1 MWKGR
6 GKQKMK
12 KKLIRAGS
20 TFLVCFL
27 FAFMWLI
34 FGPSEIFF
42 ANVTDFAFVYG
53 DFAGYLAVFAVAGA
67 ILLTLLI
74 AFLPDKVHG
83 LLLSIVFGV
92 SLAGYFQVMF
102 FNKNLDLLGVNPE
115 GYKAETGRAV
125 LNLVLWMIVIVAVA
139 ALSFWKRDIWK
150 KMVSYGAAFL
160 LCIQFVALVSLW
172 ISAKEEAYRYPEGKW
187 HLSGE
192 KQYVVSADK
201 NVIVL
206 ILDYFSNQYLEP
218 LETAYPGATDFLHD
232 FTYYS
237 NMDCTYFGTFPSLPH
252 MLTGREVNMSQPIN
266 DWCREIWENDTTNTF
281 YDALKEKDYQFNVYT
296 PDTNILCGLND
307 VKILDGRLSNVAND
321 AQEIDVYYKLLFK
334 TMAKMSGYR
343 MFPDM
348 LKPYFYA
355 NIDEYADIVSVKEN
369 KINHNNYDFYQGL
382 LENGLR
388 TDKNSNYVIVQHLM
402 GPHLY
407 TTNEAGYYKEDSTLE
422 ETAKGCM
429 VIVEEY
435 LNQLKELGVYDD
447 ATIII
452 TADHGGGY
460 DSQVIFYL
468 KEPGEAH
475 ETSPVTNAPASFR
488 EFLPTIAGAAGLD
501 AASYGQTIYD
511 FSEDEQRERT
521 VWLRMYNADYPTVP
535 CYTGDKDGSAN
546 VYYGYTYTGE
556 VEELLRQTEEG
567 PSVIEP
573 MADSYF

>member
-1 MWKGR
+1 
-6 GKQKMK
+6 MK
-12 KKLIRAGS
+12 KKRIKAGS

-27 FAFMWLI
+27 FTFMWLI

-42 ANVTDFAFVYG
+42 ANVTDFDFVYG
-53 DFAGYLAVFAVAGA
+53 DFVGYMAVFAVAGA
-67 ILLTLLI
+67 FLLTLII
-74 AFLPDKVHG
+74 AFLPDKLHG
-83 LLLSIVFGV
+83 FFLSVVFGI

-102 FNKNLDLLGVNPE
+102 LNKNLDLLGVNPE
-115 GYKAETGRAV
+115 GYKAEAGRSI
-125 LNLVLWMIVIVAVA
+125 LNLVIWLAVIAAVT
-139 ALSFWKRDIWK
+139 ALSFWKRGIWK
-150 KMVSYGAAFL
+150 KVVSYGAAFL
-160 LCIQFVALVSLW
+160 LCIQFVAMVSLW
-172 ISAKEEAYRYPEGKW
+172 FSAKEEAYRYPEGQW

-252 MLTGREVNMSQPIN
+252 MLTGREVSMDQPIN
-266 DWCREIWENDTTNTF
+266 EWCREIWENDTTNDF
-281 YDALKEKDYQFNVYT
+281 YNALGEKGYQLNVYT

-307 VKILDGRLSNVAND
+307 VKILDDRIANVAND
-321 AQEIDVYYKLLFK
+321 AQETDVFYKLLFK

-369 KINHNNYDFYQGL
+369 KINHNNHEFYQGL

-388 TDKNSNYVIVQHLM
+388 TDKSSNYVIVQHLM

-407 TTNEAGYYKEDSTLE
+407 TTDENGYYKEDSTLE
-422 ETAKGCM
+422 ETSKGCM

-435 LNQLKELGVYDD
+435 LNRLKELGVYDD
-447 ATIII
+447 ATIIV

-460 DSQVIFYL
+460 DSQVIFYI
-468 KEPGEAH
+468 KEPGETH
-475 ETSPVTNAPASFR
+475 EVSPVTNAPASFR
-488 EFLPTIAGAAGLD
+488 EFLPTIADAAGLD
-501 AASYGQTIYD
+501 ASVYGHTIYD
-511 FSEDEQRERT
+511 FSENEQRERT
-521 VWLRMYNADYPTVP
+521 VWLRMYDENHPTVP
-535 CYTGDKDGSAN
+535 CYTGDKDGSSN

-556 VEELLRQTEEG
+556 IGELLQQTQEG
-567 PSVIEP
+567 PSVIVE

>member
-1 MWKGR
+1 M
-6 GKQKMK
+6 
-12 KKLIRAGS
+12 
-20 TFLVCFL
+20 
-27 FAFMWLI
+27 
-34 FGPSEIFF
+34 
-42 ANVTDFAFVYG
+42 
-53 DFAGYLAVFAVAGA
+53 AVFAAAGA
-67 ILLTLLI
+67 LLLTLVI
-74 AFLPDKVHG
+74 GFLPDKVHG
-83 LLLSIVFGV
+83 VLVSVVFGI
-92 SLAGYFQVMF
+92 SLAGWIQVMF
-102 FNKNLDLLGVNPE
+102 LNKNLDLLGVNPE
-115 GYKAETGRAV
+115 GYKAQAGRGIWNLILWIAMIAAIAV
-125 LNLVLWMIVIVAVA
+125 
-139 ALSFWKRDIWK
+139 LSFWKRDIWK
-150 KMVSYGAAFL
+150 KLLCFSSAFL
-160 LCIQFVALVSLW
+160 LCIQLVALVSLW
-172 ISAKEEAYRYPEGKW
+172 VSAKEEAYRYPEGNW

-192 KQYVVSADK
+192 EQYVVSADK

-206 ILDYFSNQYLEP
+206 VLDFFSNQYLEP

-252 MLTGREVNMSQPIN
+252 MLTGREVNMSQPVN
-266 DWCREIWENDTTNTF
+266 DWCREIWENEETNAF
-281 YDALKEKDYQFNVYT
+281 YAALKEKDFKMNVYT

-307 VKILDGRLSNVAND
+307 VRILDGRLSNVAND

-343 MFPDM
+343 MFPDL

-355 NIDEYADIVSVKEN
+355 NIDEYADIVSVREN
-369 KINHNNYDFYQGL
+369 KIYHNNYDFYQGL

-388 TDKNSNYVIVQHLM
+388 ADKDSNYVIVQHLM

-407 TTNEAGYYKEDSTLE
+407 TTDEKGYHKEEATLE

-460 DSQVIFYL
+460 DSQVIFYI
-468 KEPGEAH
+468 KEPGETH
-475 ETSPVTNAPASFR
+475 EVSPVTNAPASFK
-488 EFLPTIAGAAGLD
+488 EFLPTIAGAAGLE
-501 AASYGQTIYD
+501 ASLYGQTIYD
-511 FSEDEQRERT
+511 FSQDEQRERT
-521 VWLRMYNADYPTVP
+521 VWLRVFDADYPTVP

-546 VYYGYTYTGE
+546 VYYGYTYTGDIE
-556 VEELLRQTEEG
+556 DLLRQTEEG

-573 MADSYF
+573 MGDSYF